1 VSRKHKEK
9 NLKKDNEIIK
19 IKDFFNEND
28 NYLKHAFENKTIDT
42 AREMII
48 KEDPS
53 DFIDLVKNKL
63 KWFDK
68 MQKDWTAKSV
78 IDEIKIA
85 KADGYLP

>member
-1 VSRKHKEK
+1 MKT
-9 NLKKDNEIIK
+9 DNEIIE
-19 IKDFFNEND
+19 IKRFFNEND
-28 NYLKHAFENKTIDT
+28 NYLKHAFENKTIDI
-42 AREMII
+42 AREMI
-48 KEDPS
+48 KKDDPS

-68 MQKDWTAKSV
+68 MSKDWTAKSV

>member
-1 VSRKHKEK
+1 M
-9 NLKKDNEIIK
+9 KKDNEIIK

-28 NYLKHAFENKTIDT
+28 NYLKHAFENKAIDT

>member
-1 VSRKHKEK
+1 VSRKHKER
-9 NLKKDNEIIK
+9 NLKTDNEIIE
-19 IKDFFNEND
+19 IKRFFNEND

-68 MQKDWTAKSV
+68 MSKDWTAKSV

>member
-1 VSRKHKEK
+1 M
-9 NLKKDNEIIK
+9 KKDNEIIE
-19 IKDFFNEND
+19 IKRFFAEND
-28 NYLKHAFENKTIDT
+28 NYLKHAFENKSINI
-42 AREMII
+42 AREMIT